1 MSLTDSSAKNTEELR
16 SHLQKL
22 LYMII
27 ECASCTRNWIIP
39 RECNPAPTI
48 RLHAMPPDELPAGS
62 CLDCGK
68 AYCIGCAKEHL
79 DSSGRFV
86 CPSCGRKLKLINEG
100 LKQIVY
106 DWAVKD
112 GLVKNTK

>member
-1 MSLTDSSAKNTEELR
+1 MT
-16 SHLQKL
+16 
-22 LYMII
+22 I
-27 ECASCTRNWIIP
+27 ECTSCKRDWKIL
-39 RECNPAPTI
+39 RECKPAQSI

-62 CLDCGK
+62 CLNCGK
-68 AYCIGCAKEHL
+68 TYCIGCAKEHL

-86 CPSCGRKLKLINEG
+86 CPTCGRTLKLINEG

-112 GLVKNTK
+112 GLVKNN